1 MVAHLPDLGSGDG
14 FLRRLDILRY
24 KLWIGSLRTCRVPG
38 PSPPTSVPL
47 AQTYR
52 GLMRST
58 CPVQFDPRLMFYSD
72 LYLFVPRFLLLKN
85 QVCKIVKGTVA
96 VPSTCDHP
104 AV

>member
-1 MVAHLPDLGSGDG
+1 MAAHLPDLESGHG
-14 FLRRLDILRY
+14 FLRRLGILRY
-24 KLWIGSLRTCRVPG
+24 KLWIGPLRTCRVPC

-52 GLMRST
+52 GLMRLPST
-58 CPVQFDPRLMFYSD
+58 IRSSAHV
-72 LYLFVPRFLLLKN
+72 LLRYVLICAEILTTKN